1 MFRERFRKGVRERCC
16 ECFVSSFEFQKGT
29 PKDNGP
35 KDNGSYS
42 NRLLTHHPYRSAHG
56 SSTGNRGFARHPWWR
71 GPREPPPLKAVMNH
85 GGVVSLF
92 IDGISSYASRF
103 DLKKIFSKVGV
114 VADIYISK
122 KRRKNSSKFFG
133 FVRFFHLQEAKLA
146 VNTFDGRFVLG
157 SKIRV
162 SMARYKKDGTS
173 IAVSQSAGKIT
184 LAVHRGLK
192 HQPHSE
198 SRRYAVVTMGKKR
211 QVLKSNDANVM
222 IKTTEEARNLKPS
235 ELLENGEVREDL
247 REVSNPI
254 LEEKSERIDGKS
266 LSVLEASDMSTEI
279 IKEGAKVVETLKN
292 SLNPQET
299 CTINQPAASTMPPV
313 PVVKKT
319 SGKVRR
325 ITNPKD
331 IKLFLGYYSSSRE
344 KVTQKG
350 CVA

>member
-1 MFRERFRKGVRERCC
+1 
-16 ECFVSSFEFQKGT
+16 
-29 PKDNGP
+29 
-35 KDNGSYS
+35 
-42 NRLLTHHPYRSAHG
+42 
-56 SSTGNRGFARHPWWR
+56 
-71 GPREPPPLKAVMNH
+71 MNH